1 MQKDKIRPN
10 KNRVAL
16 GTFPLA
22 NVFSKVTTSD
32 AKKIVE
38 EFLNNGGYFI
48 HTAPLYS
55 FGEVEKLLGRTLR
68 KYPRERFYLSTMCGY
83 IDVEGKTFATVK
95 KSGKF
100 KDVIKECERS
110 LRRLGLDYIDLYF
123 NHSPDPNTPFSETM
137 DALSKLQDEG
147 KIKNIGVSNVTL
159 TELKEYNQTGKVKFV
174 QNRFSLINR
183 SIDRGFA
190 KYLLDNKIGLVPYQP
205 IERGQLTGKML
216 EKYTLKSEDLR
227 IGRPDWEDEKVK
239 VVADWVKKSLKPIAD
254 KIGITIGQLAIAWTL
269 HQQYVSFSLVGTT
282 NIKQMLVNLK
292 ADKVKLDREMLNQ
305 LEKVYKELEN
315 NIESSYETTI
325 REFRG
330 LNEKFY

>member
-1 MQKDKIRPN
+1 
-10 KNRVAL
+10 
-16 GTFPLA
+16 
-22 NVFSKVTTSD
+22 
-32 AKKIVE
+32 
-38 EFLNNGGYFI
+38 
-48 HTAPLYS
+48 
-55 FGEVEKLLGRTLR
+55 
-68 KYPRERFYLSTMCGY
+68 
-83 IDVEGKTFATVK
+83 
-95 KSGKF
+95 
-100 KDVIKECERS
+100 
-110 LRRLGLDYIDLYF
+110 
-123 NHSPDPNTPFSETM
+123 
-137 DALSKLQDEG
+137 
-147 KIKNIGVSNVTL
+147 
-159 TELKEYNQTGKVKFV
+159 
-174 QNRFSLINR
+174 
-183 SIDRGFA
+183 
-190 KYLLDNKIGLVPYQP
+190 
-205 IERGQLTGKML
+205 ML